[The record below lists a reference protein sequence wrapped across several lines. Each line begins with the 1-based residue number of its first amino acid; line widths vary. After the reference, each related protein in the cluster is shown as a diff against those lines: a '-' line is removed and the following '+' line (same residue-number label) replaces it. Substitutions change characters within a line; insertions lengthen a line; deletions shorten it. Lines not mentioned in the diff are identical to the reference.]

1 MIWIIIE
8 FLFPALLIALPLTL
22 YRSNRPLMA
31 KFYLRM
37 TASENARKLYA
48 RCMLI
53 LILLYHYVYAVG
65 HLGEW
70 GILASTMF
78 CAILFSFRRADKW
91 LTRLHDERKI
101 FFRTAVLVLATCA
114 VPHLHTV
121 AVTLAFLLLLA
132 AVLYPSR
139 HVLSQWEDEE
149 TRRKW
154 VRNPKTVSEYY
165 Y

>member
-53 LILLYHYVYAVG
+53 LILLYHYVYAGG

-132 AVLYPSR
+132 AMFYPSR
-139 HVLSQWEDEE
+139 NVLSKWEDEE

>member
-8 FLFPALLIALPLTL
+8 FLFPALLISLPLTL
-22 YRSNRPLMA
+22 YRSNRPLMT

-53 LILLYHYVYAVG
+53 LILLYHYVYAGG
-65 HLGEW
+65 HFGEW
-70 GILASTMF
+70 GILVSTTF
-78 CAILFSFRRADKW
+78 CAVLFSFRRADKW
-91 LTRLHDERKI
+91 LTRLHEERKI

-121 AVTLAFLLLLA
+121 AVTLAFLLLA
-132 AVLYPSR
+132 AMFYPSR
-139 HVLSQWEDEE
+139 NVLSKWEDEE
-149 TRRKW
+149 NRRRW
-154 VRNPKTVSEYY
+154 MSNPKTVSEYY